1 MATIQIKNVPAA
13 THAVLARRAA
23 AAHQSLRAYLL
34 SRLEA
39 EAGRATNADI
49 FDRLSAMGGGG
60 LSVETAVE
68 TLREDRARR

>member
-23 AAHQSLRAYLL
+23 AAHQSLQAYLL
-34 SRLEA
+34 DELRSSAESPTLDEVFASLE
-39 EAGRATNADI
+39 GVT
-49 FDRLSAMGGGG
+49 GGN

-68 TLREDRARR
+68 TLREDRAGR